1 MNRLYVMVI
10 SLAILPVIIIGNAS
24 AQCNAPEIVK
34 GADKYNEQVCKAYAA
49 TKNGKQQQALDL
61 FLAASKQNIFES
73 PNVLLFGDMAKTYA
87 SLGQFENADRYLKYD
102 NISVLWMIGIVRC
115 QHTSES
121 TDDEILLQDGKA
133 LTSSEAKYMVNVICG
148 ELYDDYS
155 YFRDRNVE
163 SFVPAANAI
172 LKYTALRKE
181 IDQMRAKQ
189 QSLRKR

>member
-1 MNRLYVMVI
+1 MVI
-10 SLAILPVIIIGNAS
+10 NLAFLPVIITGTAT

-73 PNVLLFGDMAKTYA
+73 PNVLLLGDIAKTYA

-102 NISVLWMIGIVRC
+102 NIAVLWMIGIVRC

-121 TDDEILLQDGKA
+121 TNDEILLQDGKA
-133 LTSSEAKYMVNVICG
+133 LTSSDAKYMVNVVCG

-155 YFRDRNVE
+155 YFRDRNAE
-163 SFVPAANAI
+163 SFVPAAKAI
-172 LKYTALRKE
+172 LRYSTVQRE
-181 IDQMRAKQ
+181 IDQMRVKQ
-189 QSLRKR
+189 SPKK